1 MEEFTQNTVA
11 KVELA
16 PSTLPQAT
24 RSSGKYRH
32 EHKYAID
39 FFSYTV
45 LSQKLKLIMQPDLHA
60 GEDGSYL
67 VTSLYFDNC
76 FDKAL
81 KEKLHG
87 VSKREK
93 FRLRYYGDDTENIFL
108 EKKQKVNG
116 LCLKT
121 SEKVS
126 PEIVRDLLD
135 GRQTALIKDMFAA
148 TQTVATVAEPGNVA
162 DSEFA
167 AVQSQPLLREL
178 LFKMQTQLLRPKTIV
193 AYSREA
199 YTYPAGNVRITFDSN
214 ISTGLSPDWFFEPD
228 KQVLESP
235 VIIMEVKYDEF
246 LPDMIRHAVQP
257 HATRLQAFS
266 KYASAR
272 TMA

>member
-1 MEEFTQNTVA
+1 MEELTQNTVT
-11 KVELA
+11 KSELT
-16 PSTLPQAT
+16 PSTLAQAT

-32 EHKYAID
+32 ENKYAID
-39 FFSYTV
+39 YFNYTV
-45 LSQKLKLIMQPDLHA
+45 LAQKLKLIMQPDLHA
-60 GEDGSYL
+60 GDDGCYL
-67 VTSLYFDNC
+67 VTGLYFDNC

-93 FRLRYYGDDTENIFL
+93 FRLRYYGDNTENIFL

-116 LCLKT
+116 LCLKN

-126 PEIVRDLLD
+126 SEIVRDLLD
-135 GRQTALIKDMFAA
+135 GRQTMLIKDMLAGSP
-148 TQTVATVAEPGNVA
+148 E
-162 DSEFA
+162 
-167 AVQSQPLLREL
+167 QSQSQSLLREL

-193 AYSREA
+193 AYNREA

-214 ISTGLSPDWFFEPD
+214 ISTGLSPDWFFDPD

-246 LPDMIRHAVQP
+246 LPEMIRHAVQP

-272 TMA
+272 SMA

>member
-1 MEEFTQNTVA
+1 MDELTHNTFAQNA
-11 KVELA
+11 NMQNSL
-16 PSTLPQAT
+16 SQAT

-32 EHKYAID
+32 ENKYAID
-39 FFSYTV
+39 YFNYTM
-45 LSQKLKLIMQPDLHA
+45 LAQKLKLIMQPDLHA
-60 GEDGSYL
+60 GDDGSYL

-93 FRLRYYGDDTENIFL
+93 FRLRYYGDNTENIFL
-108 EKKQKVNG
+108 EKKQKING

-135 GRQTALIKDMFAA
+135 GRQTMLIKDMLAGSPE
-148 TQTVATVAEPGNVA
+148 Q
-162 DSEFA
+162 S
-167 AVQSQPLLREL
+167 QSQPLLREL
-178 LFKMQTQLLRPKTIV
+178 LFKMQTQLLRPKAIV
-193 AYSREA
+193 AYNREA

-246 LPDMIRHAVQP
+246 LPEMIRHAVQP

-272 TMA
+272 SMA